1 MAATL
6 PNVPPLANTWVD
18 LYDATGI
25 TPGTKIAVDNIGNT
39 TIRLNTKATS
49 PLVTDGYNELSPN
62 DPDFENI
69 AADPILWAFN
79 PIVDGLINVRI
90 A

>member
-6 PNVPPLANTWVD
+6 PNVPLAAGTWVD

-25 TPGTKIAVDNIGNT
+25 TPGTKISVDNIGSS

-62 DPDFENI
+62 DVDFENI
-69 AADPILWAFN
+69 ASDPALWAFS
-79 PIVDGLINVRI
+79 PVIDGLINVRV